1 MLNVAFDGDFDEDD
15 WRHALGG
22 SHALVIAG
30 NVIVA
35 HAAVVARVL
44 DIGGRSVSTGYVEAV
59 ATIAAHRRKGYGTL
73 AMNALAD
80 VIAAEYELGA
90 LSTGEHAFYASL
102 GWERWQGKTYVQ
114 RDGVRTRT
122 PAEDDAVMVRR
133 VPRTAAI
140 DLRADITCDWR
151 PGDVW

>member
-1 MLNVAFDGDFDEDD
+1 M
-15 WRHALGG
+15 
-22 SHALVIAG
+22 
-30 NVIVA
+30 
-35 HAAVVARVL
+35 L

-90 LSTGEHAFYASL
+90 LSTGEHAFYSSL